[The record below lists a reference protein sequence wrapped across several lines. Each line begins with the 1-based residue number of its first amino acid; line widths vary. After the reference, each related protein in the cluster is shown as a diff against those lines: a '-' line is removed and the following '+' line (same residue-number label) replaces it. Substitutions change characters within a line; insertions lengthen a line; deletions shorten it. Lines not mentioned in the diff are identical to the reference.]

1 MLSVSGL
8 CPGLQASNNPG
19 LFKIVSG
26 CFGLPL
32 GTYHLYIFERFTYHD
47 QSLTMMSNF
56 FFSNFARPHD
66 DPCMWG

>member
-32 GTYHLYIFERFTYHD
+32 GTCHLYIFERFTYHD
-47 QSLTMMSNF
+47 
-56 FFSNFARPHD
+56 
-66 DPCMWG
+66 

>member
-32 GTYHLYIFERFTYHD
+32 GKTHD
-47 QSLTMMSNF
+47 LF
-56 FFSNFARPHD
+56 D
-66 DPCMWG
+66 

>member
-32 GTYHLYIFERFTYHD
+32 GNEINFPDDVVCLCRSPSITHLT
-47 QSLTMMSNF
+47 QVS
-56 FFSNFARPHD
+56 
-66 DPCMWG
+66 

>member
-32 GTYHLYIFERFTYHD
+32 GPYRL
-47 QSLTMMSNF
+47 LF
-56 FFSNFARPHD
+56 FRQIDIQLINLLK
-66 DPCMWG
+66 GN